1 MARFTMEIAGKALL
15 VDSLFESTA
24 YYCQKY
30 RTDRPPDVTVRVTRE
45 ELAREQQLL
54 LEEALREGIRPR
66 TFPEPFLER
75 SVIQRKTAK
84 ALLDW
89 DILLVHGSTVAV
101 DGRAYLFAAACG
113 TGKSTHTR
121 LWRQV
126 FGQRAVMVNDDK
138 PFLRLEAG
146 TVFACGAPWSGKH
159 GLDTNLT
166 VPLGGI
172 CVLERGK
179 ENRIFPLT
187 PEEALPLL
195 EAHWDLTPLP
205 AETWKPLIG
214 RVCRCV
220 PVWRMQCTRDPE
232 AAEVAYG
239 HMCP

>member
-1 MARFTMEIAGKALL
+1 MAQFSMEIAGKAIL
-15 VDSLFESTA
+15 VSPLFESTA

-30 RTDRPPDVTVRVTRE
+30 RTDKRPDVEIHVTRE
-45 ELAREQQLL
+45 DLEREQQLL

-84 ALLDW
+84 ALLAW
-89 DILLVHGSTVAV
+89 DILMVHGSTVAV
-101 DGRAYLFAAACG
+101 DGKAYLFAAACG

-138 PFLRLEAG
+138 PFLRLEKG

-159 GLDTNLT
+159 GLDTNLA
-166 VPLGGI
+166 VPLAGI
-172 CVLERGK
+172 CILERGQ
-179 ENRIFPLT
+179 ENRIAPIGA
-187 PEEALPLL
+187 EKAQPLL
-195 EAHWDLTPLP
+195 EDHWDLTPFP
-205 AETWKPLIG
+205 AETWKPLIH
-214 RVCRCV
+214 RVCQSVPAWQMRCN
-220 PVWRMQCTRDPE
+220 RDPE
-232 AAEVAYG
+232 AVEVAYG